1 MIAIIGSCHDD
12 ILYFENVLQNKKEIQ
27 ISEHY
32 PAYVGT
38 IFNQMV
44 LIVSDITTSL
54 VAASVTTQ
62 ILNDYA
68 IDLII
73 NVGRC
78 VGVDKK
84 IKTGDIVISSSI
96 VDGDVDIA
104 DENNVTRFEIPKF
117 NNEITIQKDVIEYLE
132 KGIKKR
138 PFITYYRALFVSTD
152 NYSKDNLLNLSHSNL
167 PAGLE
172 EEKMVYDHNS
182 MGIILSAHLKSIPMV
197 AIKVVENRFDKPNN
211 IDTYLK
217 VLERYID
224 LGKAVAATIGDVG
237 RNDILDKKGY

>member
-1 MIAIIGSCHDD
+1 MIAIIGSSHDD
-12 ILYFENVLQNKKEIQ
+12 ILYFENVLQNKEEIS
-27 ISEHY
+27 ILEHY
-32 PAYVGT
+32 PAYIGT
-38 IFNQMV
+38 IFNQRV
-44 LIVSDITTSL
+44 LIISDVTTSL
-54 VAASVTTQ
+54 VAASVTNQ

-68 IDLII
+68 IDLVI

-84 IKTGDIVISSSI
+84 NHTGDIVISSSI

-117 NNEITIQKDVIEYLE
+117 NNEINIQKDVVEYLE
-132 KGIKKR
+132 KGLKKR
-138 PFITYYRALFVSTD
+138 PFITYYRALIVSSD
-152 NYSKDNLLNLSHSNL
+152 NFSKENLLNLNKSNL
-167 PAGLE
+167 LLNRDE
-172 EEKMVYDHNS
+172 ERMVYDHNS
-182 MGIILSAHLKSIPMV
+182 MGIVLSSHLKNIPV
-197 AIKVVENRFDKPNN
+197 VVIKVIENRFDKPNN